1 MMNFVSISL
10 LVTLEMVKFIQAQF
24 ISWDNIIFDTEK
36 GQETKVQSSN
46 LNEELGMIHY
56 IFSDKTGTLTQNIME
71 FKKCSAGAHT
81 FGTKTPKMQDYKP
94 GVTNVNF
101 DDDEFLAQLKDE
113 SHENHQNIK
122 RYVECLGLCH
132 TVINENKQTP
142 EGEDYVN
149 YNASSPD
156 ELALVNAARYFGFM
170 FKERDE
176 NSNMVIE
183 DSNKGQTLKY
193 ELLNVIEFDSAR
205 KRMTV
210 IVRTPEK
217 RVMIICKGADSIIEA
232 RLKPGQD
239 LFNVTNEYLEVYANE
254 GLRTLLICYKF
265 VDDDVYT
272 AWNKKF

>member
-1 MMNFVSISL
+1 
-10 LVTLEMVKFIQAQF
+10 
-24 ISWDNIIFDTEK
+24 
-36 GQETKVQSSN
+36 
-46 LNEELGMIHY
+46 MIHY

-71 FKKCSAGAHT
+71 FKKCSAGPKT
-81 FGTKTPKMQDYKP
+81 YGTKSPRMQDYKP

-101 DDDEFLAQLKDE
+101 DDDDFLAQLKDE
-113 SHENHQNIK
+113 THDNHENIK

-132 TVINENKQTP
+132 TVIIENKKTAD
-142 EGEDYVN
+142 GEDYVN

-156 ELALVNAARYFGFM
+156 ELALVNAARYWGFM

-183 DSNKGQTLKY
+183 DSNIGQTLKY

-210 IVRTPEK
+210 IVRTPDNK
-217 RVMIICKGADSIIEA
+217 IMVICKGADSIIEK
-232 RLKPGQD
+232 RLKPDEG
-239 LFNVTNEYLEVYANE
+239 LLELTNKYLEEYANE

-265 VDDDVYT
+265 VDNDFYD
-272 AWNKKF
+272 AWNQKFKKAML